1 MLKRKSA
8 DTNSATA
15 KEAILS
21 YCLKKGALVAGVA
34 DLDAI
39 ERIGPMLGKE
49 LVEQLPERNY
59 LELWQACF
67 TSAGISCDGVN
78 KRRSSA
84 NSSISCP
91 SPE

>member
-39 ERIGPMLGKE
+39 ERIAPPGTA
-49 LVEQLPERNY
+49 LV
-59 LELWQACF
+59 
-67 TSAGISCDGVN
+67 I
-78 KRRSSA
+78 
-84 NSSISCP
+84 
-91 SPE
+91 